1 MAKQKSAA
9 KHSAKSRAV
18 EGRLYSNKGT
28 IIRLTFHAKS
38 GTLFKVNPLMTGAAG
53 WVRSMP
59 PDNNVLPYQSSL
71 AEIHDNTIIFLDET
85 GAQVHSLI
93 LELREKII
101 GITSLVLYP
110 DGSTWEG
117 LIGENIS
124 GVKAMIWSPI
134 LVNSLKAKDVQSPWA
149 DVQDWK
155 AVPTAM
161 LIYPSENLMSCA
173 QIEHSCCEPC
183 K

>member
-1 MAKQKSAA
+1 MAKA
-9 KHSAKSRAV
+9 KPQATSEKSRTV
-18 EGRLYSNKGT
+18 EGRLFSNKGT

-38 GTLFKVNPLMTGAAG
+38 GALFKVNPLMTGAVG
-53 WVRSMP
+53 WVRGIP
-59 PDNNVLPYQSSL
+59 PENKLLPYQSSL
-71 AEIHDNTIIFLDET
+71 AEIHDNAIIFVDEA
-85 GAQVHSLI
+85 GDQVHSLV

-124 GVKAMIWSPI
+124 GVKAMIWSPT
-134 LVNSLKAKDVQSPWA
+134 LVKSLKAKDVVSPWSTN
-149 DVQDWK
+149 QDWK
-155 AVPTAM
+155 SVPTAM
-161 LIYPSENLMSCA
+161 LISPTDTFMSCA